1 MATYLSL
8 FLVMFSRPSSVFRYV
23 IVYKD
28 ASGNFGKMQD
38 ITKQQTRLLRNLKT
52 YTKYIISVYAENK
65 RGAKGASAETE
76 ATTKGGGTAE
86 HSVKFV

>member
-1 MATYLSL
+1 M
-8 FLVMFSRPSSVFRYV
+8 FRYV

-28 ASGNFGKMQD
+28 ASGMSGEMQE

-65 RGAKGASAETE
+65 RGEKGASAVTE
-76 ATTKGGGTAE
+76 ATTKGGGTCI
-86 HSVKFV
+86 